1 MHVLIVASGHLSATT
16 DVARKL
22 ARALPCETT
31 VVDTSSAPS
40 VSFGRYD
47 AIVFGTNVRM
57 MLFHPRFFTYVR
69 RWKKSRI
76 QVPVFGY
83 VCGVDRP
90 RAETYCM
97 RVARAIAPGT
107 RVRFVGGVLD
117 PSKASGLALA
127 LIQDYRKRLRTTGRP
142 MPELDDAQIRLLAAD
157 ICARLEMRC
166 ICCDAA
172 ESASEND

>member
-90 RAETYCM
+90 RA
-97 RVARAIAPGT
+97 
-107 RVRFVGGVLD
+107 
-117 PSKASGLALA
+117 
-127 LIQDYRKRLRTTGRP
+127 TGRP

-172 ESASEND
+172 QSAPEND